1 MSTEWTNKRGSFVCN
16 ELKHVLPAVVTEY
29 DFYMSP
35 ATCVNNIGPST
46 ECR

>member
-1 MSTEWTNKRGSFVCN
+1 MYTEWTNKRGSCVCN
-16 ELKHVLPAVVTEY
+16 ELKHVLAAVVTEY

-35 ATCVNNIGPST
+35 ATCVKNIGPST